1 MKTTGA
7 PTRDDAEW
15 MCGKPAKLV
24 RYCLDT
30 DLLMD
35 VPLPEGRTRIV
46 QDTRYPRDLPRRL
59 TLGFTRPRAPRFRRL
74 RQNSSFCCSGVAGLL
89 AVRAD

>member
-7 PTRDDAEW
+7 PITDDAEW
-15 MCGKPAKLV
+15 MCGKPAKTA

-35 VPLPEGRTRIV
+35 ILGYLLGYQPLVR
-46 QDTRYPRDLPRRL
+46 RDVISK
-59 TLGFTRPRAPRFRRL
+59 RRL
-74 RQNSSFCCSGVAGLL
+74 RNEVAM
-89 AVRAD
+89 V